1 MTVTSETETTNEVET
16 TEQFGERVMA
26 TLNEA
31 AVALL
36 LSIGHQ
42 TDLFDTMA
50 GLPPATST
58 QIADAADLDERY
70 VREWLGGLATGGI
83 VDYDPATDTYAL
95 PAERAAVLTRAAGP
109 DNLARLAQYIPV
121 LAEVEQ
127 DIVGCF
133 RNGGGV
139 PYEKFPRF
147 HAIMAEES
155 TGVFDA
161 ALLDGI
167 LPLVPG
173 LPERLGAGGLDL
185 ADVGCGSGHAINLM
199 AAAFPGSRFTGYD
212 FSAQALATARAEAA
226 GSSGSSG
233 LPNAEFVECDVTRLD
248 AFERY
253 DAITAFDSIHDQA
266 HPATVLANIHA
277 ALKPEGV
284 FLMVDMK
291 ASSHVED
298 NKSLPWASLLYTI
311 STMHCMT
318 VSLALGGDGLGTVWG
333 EQLALRM
340 LADAGFADV
349 QIANVETDPFN
360 TYYVARKAG

>member
-1 MTVTSETETTNEVET
+1 MTNTIEIDTDAV
-16 TEQFGERVMA
+16 EQFGERVLS
-26 TLNEA
+26 TINEA
-31 AVALL
+31 SVALL

-42 TDLFDTMA
+42 TELFDTMA
-50 GLPPATST
+50 GLPPATSA

-70 VREWLGGLATGGI
+70 VREWLGGLATGSI

-139 PYEKFPRF
+139 PYARFPRF

-155 TGVFDA
+155 AGVFDA

-173 LPERLGAGGLDL
+173 LPERLRAGGLDL

-199 AAAFPGSRFTGYD
+199 AAAFPASRFTGY
-212 FSAQALATARAEAA
+212 
-226 GSSGSSG
+226 
-233 LPNAEFVECDVTRLD
+233 
-248 AFERY
+248 
-253 DAITAFDSIHDQA
+253 I
-266 HPATVLANIHA
+266 
-277 ALKPEGV
+277 
-284 FLMVDMK
+284 
-291 ASSHVED
+291 
-298 NKSLPWASLLYTI
+298 
-311 STMHCMT
+311 
-318 VSLALGGDGLGTVWG
+318 
-333 EQLALRM
+333 
-340 LADAGFADV
+340 
-349 QIANVETDPFN
+349 
-360 TYYVARKAG
+360 

>member
-1 MTVTSETETTNEVET
+1 MTNTLRTEIDTAAV
-16 TEQFGERVMA
+16 EQFGERVLS
-26 TLNEA
+26 TINEA
-31 AVALL
+31 SIALL

-42 TDLFDTMA
+42 TELFDTMA
-50 GLPPATST
+50 GLPPATSA

-83 VDYDPATDTYAL
+83 VDYDPAADAYAL

-139 PYEKFPRF
+139 PYAKFPRF

-161 ALLDGI
+161 ALIDAI
-167 LPLVPG
+167 LPLATG
-173 LPERLGAGGLDL
+173 LPEQLRAGGAAL

-199 AAAFPGSRFTGYD
+199 AAAFPESRFTGYD
-212 FSAQALATARAEAA
+212 FSAQALASARAEAV
-226 GSSGSSG
+226 GSSESSG
-233 LPNAEFVECDVTRLD
+233 LPNAEFIECDVARLD
-248 AFERY
+248 VVERY

-266 HPATVLANIHA
+266 HPAAVLANIHS
-277 ALKPEGV
+277 ALKPGGV

-298 NKSLPWASLLYTI
+298 NKSLPWASFLYTI

-349 QIANVETDPFN
+349 QIADVETDPFN